1 MSTKNHYLVEASPT
15 DTVWGV
21 GLGGYDKQIEN
32 PANWQGTNWLGQV
45 LTALR
50 EDLEGKP
57 ELVLF

>member
-1 MSTKNHYLVEASPT
+1 LVEASPT